1 MMLMIMMM
9 KVYFDQPGQ
18 EIVDEFAL
26 RYGIESIYQAM
37 TCVALSEMLY
47 MMIILLQPLQLLV
60 QQIPVRPGPRQ
71 HVHPAGQHQCVLR
84 PHHSQH
90 QRVRQRQIR
99 GF

>member
-1 MMLMIMMM
+1 MMMMKMMLMIMMM

-37 TCVALSEMLY
+37 TCVALSVMLY

-60 QQIPVRPGPRQ
+60 QQIPVCPGP
-71 HVHPAGQHQCVLR
+71 G
-84 PHHSQH
+84 
-90 QRVRQRQIR
+90 
-99 GF
+99 